1 MKTPTEDHD
10 LLRWLDGEMSAAQK
24 AAFDSRLASDPAL
37 KAEAELMQRLSADL
51 RTHLP
56 AEMPVPYADFFNSQ
70 IQVRL
75 AQEENKQL
83 SVPTAEGW
91 FGWLR
96 KPWLTPAFAAAAIAM
111 AALTM
116 WQNGAPSEDA
126 DSLVNSIYVPNSAV
140 QARSFHS
147 DEARATVLM
156 LDGLE
161 EMPADRKIVGFN
173 IDRSEVDEAVAATT
187 LFGSDGKAVAVMAKD
202 ARNQPLL
209 LTSTTPR
216 G

>member
-10 LLRWLDGEMSAAQK
+10 LLRWLDGEMSAAEK
-24 AAFDSRLASDPAL
+24 ATFEARLTADPAL

-75 AQEENKQL
+75 SQDENQQL
-83 SVPTAEGW
+83 SAPAAEGW

-116 WQNGAPSEDA
+116 WQNGAPSEGTN
-126 DSLVNSIYVPNSAV
+126 SLVNSIYVPNSAV
-140 QARSFHS
+140 QARAFHS
-147 DEARATVLM
+147 DEAQATVLM

-173 IDRSEVDEAVAATT
+173 IGRSEVDEAVAATT
-187 LFGSDGKAVAVMAKD
+187 LFGADGKAVAVMAKD

>member
-24 AAFDSRLASDPAL
+24 AAFESRLASDPAL
-37 KAEAELMQRLSADL
+37 KEEAELMQRLSADL

-75 AQEENKQL
+75 AQEENRQQ
-83 SVPTAEGW
+83 SAQVAEGW

-116 WQNGAPSEDA
+116 WQNGAPSEGA

-147 DEARATVLM
+147 DEAQATVLM

-173 IDRSEVDEAVAATT
+173 IDRSEVDEAVAVTT

>member
-10 LLRWLDGEMSAAQK
+10 LLRWLDGEMSAAEK
-24 AAFDSRLASDPAL
+24 AAFESRLAADPAL

-75 AQEENKQL
+75 AQDENQQL
-83 SVPTAEGW
+83 SAPAAEGW

-116 WQNGAPSEDA
+116 WQNGAPSEGT

-140 QARSFHS
+140 KARSFHS
-147 DEARATVLM
+147 DEAQATVLM

-187 LFGSDGKAVAVMAKD
+187 LFGTDGKAVAVMAKD

>member
-10 LLRWLDGEMSAAQK
+10 LLRWLDGEMSAAEK
-24 AAFDSRLASDPAL
+24 AAFEARLTADPAL

-75 AQEENKQL
+75 SQDENQQL
-83 SVPTAEGW
+83 SAPAAEGW

-116 WQNGAPSEDA
+116 WQNGAPSEGTN
-126 DSLVNSIYVPNSAV
+126 SLVNSIYVPNSAV
-140 QARSFHS
+140 QARAFHS
-147 DEARATVLM
+147 DEAQATVLM

-173 IDRSEVDEAVAATT
+173 IGRSEVDEAVAATT
-187 LFGSDGKAVAVMAKD
+187 LFGADGKAVAVMAKD

>member
-10 LLRWLDGEMSAAQK
+10 LLRWLDGEMSAAEK
-24 AAFDSRLASDPAL
+24 AAFESRIAADPAL

-75 AQEENKQL
+75 AQDENQQQ
-83 SVPTAEGW
+83 SAPAAEGW

-116 WQNGAPSEDA
+116 WQNGAPSEGA
-126 DSLVNSIYVPNSAV
+126 DSLVNSIYVPNPAV
-140 QARSFHS
+140 QARAFHS
-147 DEARATVLM
+147 DEAQATVLM

-187 LFGSDGKAVAVMAKD
+187 LFGADGKAVAVMAKD

>member
-10 LLRWLDGEMSAAQK
+10 LLRWLDGEMSAAEK
-24 AAFDSRLASDPAL
+24 AAFEARLAADPAL

-51 RTHLP
+51 RAHLP

-75 AQEENKQL
+75 AQDENQQMN
-83 SVPTAEGW
+83 AEGGEGW
-91 FGWLR
+91 FSWLR
-96 KPWLTPAFAAAAIAM
+96 LPWLAPTLAAAALAM
-111 AALTM
+111 AALMT
-116 WQNGAPSEDA
+116 WQKNIPSTGTA
-126 DSLVNSIYVPNSAV
+126 SLVNSIYVPNAAV

-147 DEARATVLM
+147 TEAQATVLI
-156 LDGLE
+156 LDGLD

-173 IDRSEVDEAVAATT
+173 ITRSEVDDAVAATT
-187 LFGSDGKAVAVMAKD
+187 LFGTDGKAVAVMAKD

-209 LTSTTPR
+209 LTSSTPR

>member
-10 LLRWLDGEMSAAQK
+10 LLRWLDGEMNAAEK
-24 AAFDSRLASDPAL
+24 AAFESRLAADPAL

-75 AQEENKQL
+75 AQDENQQL
-83 SVPTAEGW
+83 SAPAAEGW

-96 KPWLTPAFAAAAIAM
+96 KPWLTPAFAAAAIVM

-116 WQNGAPSEDA
+116 WQNGAPSEGT

-140 QARSFHS
+140 QARAFHS
-147 DEARATVLM
+147 DEAQATVLM

-173 IDRSEVDEAVAATT
+173 IDRSEVDEAVASTT
-187 LFGSDGKAVAVMAKD
+187 LFGADGKAVAVMAKD

>member
-10 LLRWLDGEMSAAQK
+10 LLRWLDGEMNAAEK
-24 AAFDSRLASDPAL
+24 AAFESRLASDPAL

-75 AQEENKQL
+75 AQDENQQMPAPAK
-83 SVPTAEGW
+83 EGW
-91 FGWLR
+91 FAWLR
-96 KPWLTPAFAAAAIAM
+96 LPWLAPAAAVLM
-111 AALTM
+111 VSLFV
-116 WQNGAPSEDA
+116 WQNGAPSGSA
-126 DSLVNSIYVPNSAV
+126 DSVVHSIYVPSAAV

-147 DEARATVLM
+147 DEANATVLM
-156 LDGLE
+156 LEGLE

-173 IDRSEVDEAVAATT
+173 ITRTEVDEAVAATT
-187 LFGSDGKAVAVMAKD
+187 LFGTDGKAVAVMAKD

-209 LTSTTPR
+209 LTSSTPR

>member
-1 MKTPTEDHD
+1 MKTPPEDHD
-10 LLRWLDGEMSAAQK
+10 LLRWLDGEMSAAEK
-24 AAFDSRLASDPAL
+24 AAFESRLAADTAL
-37 KAEAELMQRLSADL
+37 KAEAEMMQRLSADL

-75 AQEENKQL
+75 AQEENHQL
-83 SVPTAEGW
+83 SAPAAEGW

-116 WQNGAPSEDA
+116 WQNGASSEGE
-126 DSLVNSIYVPNSAV
+126 DSLVHSIYVPNSAV
-140 QARSFHS
+140 QARAFLS
-147 DEARATVLM
+147 DEAQATVLI

-173 IDRSEVDEAVAATT
+173 IGRSEVDEAVAATT
-187 LFGSDGKAVAVMAKD
+187 LFGTDGKAVAVMAKD